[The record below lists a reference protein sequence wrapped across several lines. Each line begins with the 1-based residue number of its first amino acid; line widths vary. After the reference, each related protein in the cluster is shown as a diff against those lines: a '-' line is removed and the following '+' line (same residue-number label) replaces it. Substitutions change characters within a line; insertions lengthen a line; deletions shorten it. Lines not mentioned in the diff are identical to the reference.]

1 MYIHM
6 ATIKRKWDILSKER
20 RSGLIREIVTYFE
33 KERGEEIGML
43 AAEDILDFFQEA
55 LSKDIYNRAIEDAK
69 MIIKQNAENLE
80 IDIDLLKNK

>member
-1 MYIHM
+1 MT
-6 ATIKRKWDILSKER
+6 TIRRKWDILSKER
-20 RSGLIREIVTYFE
+20 RSSLIREIITHFE
-33 KERGEEIGML
+33 KERGEEIGIL

>member
-1 MYIHM
+1 M
-6 ATIKRKWDILSKER
+6 ATIKRKWDLLSKER
-20 RSGLIREIVTYFE
+20 RSGLIREITTYFE

-69 MIIKQNAENLE
+69 MTIKQNAENLE

>member
-1 MYIHM
+1 M

-20 RSGLIREIVTYFE
+20 RSGLIREITAYFE
-33 KERGEEIGML
+33 NERGEEIGML
-43 AAEDILDFFQEA
+43 AAEEILDFFQEA

-69 MIIKQNAENLE
+69 MTIRQNAENLE

>member
-1 MYIHM
+1 M

-20 RSGLIREIVTYFE
+20 RGGLIREITAYFE

-43 AAEDILDFFQEA
+43 AAEDMLDFFQEA

-69 MIIKQNAENLE
+69 ITVKQNAENLE
-80 IDIDLLKNK
+80 IDLDVLMNK

>member
-1 MYIHM
+1 MT
-6 ATIKRKWDILSKER
+6 TIKRKWDILSKER